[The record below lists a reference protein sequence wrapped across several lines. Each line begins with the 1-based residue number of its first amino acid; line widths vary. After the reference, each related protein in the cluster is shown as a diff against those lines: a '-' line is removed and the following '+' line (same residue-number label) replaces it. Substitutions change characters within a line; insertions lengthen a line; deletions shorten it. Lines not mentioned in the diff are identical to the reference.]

1 MDKVKNY
8 VDELFK
14 DAPSTKKTRELKEEL
29 LLDLEEKYN
38 DLIKDGKKESVAYNA
53 VISGIGDIDELLNMN
68 VSIEQDTNKLRK
80 KNALVVSVCVG
91 LYILAFIVAIILDEV
106 VNADDAITG
115 ITFFAIGGISTCIL
129 IYNNMS
135 KPKYLKKD
143 DTMVEE
149 FREWKENKNKD
160 DAIRKSIS
168 SILWTLI
175 VIFYFVISFATMAWY
190 ITWIIFII
198 GGLIEEVIN
207 LIFKIKE

>member
-175 VIFYFVISFATMAWY
+175 VIFYFVISFATMACY